1 MRKLKLDVEALEVEA
16 FDTQAALSA
25 RGTVAARE
33 SESKE
38 SLCYGMCNS
47 TEPTQDPYNAYC
59 TFDACSANTWCYVS
73 CWTDC

>member
-1 MRKLKLDVEALEVEA
+1 MRKLKLDLDALQVEA
-16 FDTQAALSA
+16 FDTEAQPAA
-25 RGTVAARE
+25 RGTVAAHD

-59 TFDACSANTWCYVS
+59 TWEACSNTWCYNS